1 MAWNGLYLTDKF
13 LRKYGFRDTN
23 SRARVLDW
31 INVIQRDIGSYHAWP
46 FLKIKLKK
54 RLSVGSQEVDLS
66 PMIPSKPTLS
76 LQSGGSLTDAA
87 TVRAKVTFLI
97 FDESG
102 KEVNSI
108 ESEPSIASDAVTTA
122 NPQKTIRVSGLT
134 AFTGDSSVKPT
145 TIHRKI
151 YLKIGDNPYYLA
163 ATVENNVDTEVDISS
178 DPSTTYEP
186 PSSSMVAFLS
196 TEDPIIEN
204 SGIALY
210 LNKHD
215 DILKYDPNLS
225 NGGTPQY
232 YARIDNK
239 KILVYPK
246 VSEEITI
253 SYWVIKVPSEIFYD
267 QDRPVQL
274 DQSFHELLEAGVT
287 WKMYE
292 DKDQD
297 GQESKKAN
305 YYQLRD
311 QYKET
316 YTKNNGHALT
326 VRSVC

>member
-1 MAWNGLYLTDKF
+1 MAWNGEYLVDKF

-31 INVIQRDIGSYHAWP
+31 LNVIQRDIGSYHAWP
-46 FLKIKLKK
+46 TLKIKLKK
-54 RLSVGSQEVDLS
+54 RLAVGAQEIDVS
-66 PMIPSKPTLS
+66 PMIPSKPTIA
-76 LQSGGSLTDAA
+76 LQNGGSLTDAS
-87 TVRAKVTFLI
+87 TIKAKVTFLI
-97 FDESG
+97 FDDSG
-102 KEVNSI
+102 REVDSI
-108 ESEPSIASDAVTTA
+108 ESEPSPASDAVTTA
-122 NPQKTIRVSGLT
+122 NPNRTVRVSGLSLFEGET
-134 AFTGDSSVKPT
+134 SVKPT
-145 TIHRKI
+145 VIHRRI
-151 YLKIGDNPYYLA
+151 YLKVGDAPYYLA
-163 ATVENNVDTEVDISS
+163 ATVENNVDTQVDISS

-196 TEDPIIEN
+196 VEDPIIEN

-210 LNKHD
+210 LNSHD

-225 NGGTPQY
+225 TGGTPQY
-232 YARIDNK
+232 YARLGNK

-246 VSEEITI
+246 VSEQITI
-253 SYWVIKVPSEIFYD
+253 SYWVVKMPSEIFYD
-267 QDRPVQL
+267 EDRPIQL
-274 DQSFHELLEAGVT
+274 DQSFQELLEAGIT

-316 YTKNNGHALT
+316 YTKNNGHGLV
-326 VRSVC
+326 VRRVC

>member
-1 MAWNGLYLTDKF
+1 MAWNGEYLTDKF
-13 LRKYGFRDTN
+13 LRKYGFRDSN

-31 INVIQRDIGSYHAWP
+31 INIIQKDIASYHAWP

-54 RLSVGSQEVDLS
+54 KLSAGSQEIDLS
-66 PMIPSKPTLS
+66 PMIPGKPTVALI
-76 LQSGGSLTDAA
+76 SGGNLTDA
-87 TVRAKVTFLI
+87 TTIRVKVTFLI

-102 KEVNSI
+102 RELGSV
-108 ESEPSIASDAVTTA
+108 ESEPSEASEAVTTA
-122 NPQKTIRVSGLT
+122 NPNKSIRVSGLSLFDGVT
-134 AFTGDSSVKPT
+134 TVKPT
-145 TIHRKI
+145 TIHRRI
-151 YLKIGDNPYYLA
+151 YLKVGSNPYYLA
-163 ATVENNVDTEVDISS
+163 ATVENNVDTQVDISS
-178 DPSTTYEP
+178 DPSTVYEP

-196 TEDPIIEN
+196 VEDPIIES

-210 LNKHD
+210 LNTHD

-232 YARIDNK
+232 YARLDNK

-246 VSEEITI
+246 VSEEITL

-267 QDRPVQL
+267 EDRPIQL

-316 YTKNNGHALT
+316 YTKRNGHGLT
-326 VRSVC
+326 VRRVC